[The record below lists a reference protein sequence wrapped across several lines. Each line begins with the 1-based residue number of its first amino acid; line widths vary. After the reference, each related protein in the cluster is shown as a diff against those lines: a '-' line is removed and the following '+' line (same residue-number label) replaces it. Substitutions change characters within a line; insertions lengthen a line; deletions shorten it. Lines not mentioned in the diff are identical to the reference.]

1 MDEIRRKGLE
11 KMNEV
16 YGWEMP
22 DMPGDFFALTADH
35 LFGDIWSRPGLSMR
49 EKRMMTLTV
58 VTALG
63 ITDLAEIQAN
73 AALSNGE
80 LTEGELKEM
89 AIFLTHYLGF
99 PLGSKLDGVVTKVAG
114 KRRKAAD
121 RGAGEDKRANVNAAL
136 NMHSGSKLGDEAEDE
151 VSDEVTDEVRDE

>member
-1 MDEIRRKGLE
+1 MDEIRRKGLA

-22 DMPGDFFALTADH
+22 DMPGDYFALTADH
-35 LFGDIWSRPGLSMR
+35 LFGSIWSRPGLSMR

-63 ITDLAEIQAN
+63 ITDLAEIQVN
-73 AALSNGE
+73 AALGNGE
-80 LTEGELKEM
+80 LTEEELKEM

-114 KRRKAAD
+114 KRRKAA
-121 RGAGEDKRANVNAAL
+121 REATEDKRANANAAL
-136 NMHSGSKLGDEAEDE
+136 NMHSGSNLGDDVGDE
-151 VSDEVTDEVRDE
+151 

>member
-1 MDEIRRKGLE
+1 MDELRRKGLD

-22 DMPGDFFALTADH
+22 DMPGEYFALTADH
-35 LFGDIWSRPGLSMR
+35 CFGTIWTRPGLSMR
-49 EKRMMTLTV
+49 DKRIMTLTV

-73 AALSNGE
+73 AALANEE
-80 LTEGELKEM
+80 LSEDELKEM

-99 PLGSKLDGVVTKVAG
+99 PLGSKLDGVVTKVA
-114 KRRKAAD
+114 KQRKKAAE
-121 RGAGEDKRANVNAAL
+121 RGGGEDKKANVNAAL
-136 NMHSGSKLGDEAEDE
+136 NMHSGSTLDDQ
-151 VSDEVTDEVRDE
+151 

>member
-22 DMPGDFFALTADH
+22 DMPGDYFALTADH
-35 LFGDIWSRPGLSMR
+35 LFGAIWSRPGLSMR

-73 AALSNGE
+73 AALNNGE
-80 LTEGELKEM
+80 LTEDELKEM

-114 KRRKAAD
+114 KRRKAAEK
-121 RGAGEDKRANVNAAL
+121 GAGEDKRANVNAAL
-136 NMHSGSKLGDEAEDE
+136 KMHSGTKLGDEPENE
-151 VSDEVTDEVRDE
+151 